1 MKSIVDYLEPRER
14 RNLAGLGLLLILAL
28 LFFFLG
34 ALGQRRGYVRARESL
49 ASLQEDART
58 AEAARDAAKAEW
70 QRWDEARL
78 DLVKLHQD
86 YFYHQD
92 EGISKLRLDLQQ
104 LFNSL
109 SLNPPDVKFDYVDYD
124 KDKAQKVSVT
134 FTFTGSYALLRRFL
148 FAVEKFPKLLF
159 VERITFVSID
169 PASGLLNL
177 KIAVAAYYDL

>member
-49 ASLQEDART
+49 ASLQEAART

-78 DLVKLHQD
+78 DLLKLHQD

-148 FAVEKFPKLLF
+148 FAVEEFPKLLF

>member
-1 MKSIVDYLEPRER
+1 MKSIADHLDKRER
-14 RNLAGLGLLLILAL
+14 RNLAGLGLVFVLAL

-34 ALGQRRGYVRARESL
+34 GLGQRRGYFQARDSL
-49 ASLQEDART
+49 ASLQADART
-58 AEAARDAAKAEW
+58 ARDTRDAAQAEAH
-70 QRWDEARL
+70 RWDEAGL
-78 DLVKLHQD
+78 DLAALHKD
-86 YFYHQD
+86 YFYHQG
-92 EGISKLRLDLQQ
+92 EGISRLRLDLQQ

-109 SLNPPDVKFDYVDYD
+109 SLSTSDVKFDYVDYE

-148 FAVEKFPKLLF
+148 FAVEEFPRLLF
-159 VERITFVSID
+159 VERIAFVSID

>member
-1 MKSIVDYLEPRER
+1 MKSIVEYLAPRER
-14 RNLAGLGLLLILAL
+14 RNLAGISLLFVLAL
-28 LFFFLG
+28 LFFFFG
-34 ALGQRRGYVRARESL
+34 ALGQRRGYLRAQDSL
-49 ASLQEDART
+49 ASLQADART
-58 AEAARDAAKAEW
+58 AEAARDAAQAEW
-70 QRWDEARL
+70 RRWDEARL
-78 DLVKLHQD
+78 DLVTLHKD
-86 YFYHQD
+86 YFYHQG
-92 EGISKLRLDLQQ
+92 EGITKLRFDLQK

-109 SLNPPDVKFDYVDYD
+109 GLNTSDVKFDYVDYE

-148 FAVEKFPKLLF
+148 FAVEEFPRLLF

>member
-1 MKSIVDYLEPRER
+1 MKSIAERLERRER
-14 RNLAGLGLLLILAL
+14 RNLAGLGLLLVLAL
-28 LFFFLG
+28 VFFILG
-34 ALGQRRGYVRARESL
+34 GLGQKRGYSRSQESL
-49 ASLQEDART
+49 ASLRADART
-58 AEAARDAAKAEW
+58 AEDARYAAKAEW
-70 QRWDEARL
+70 RRWDQARL
-78 DLVKLHQD
+78 DLVTLHKD
-86 YFYHQD
+86 FFYHQD
-92 EGISKLRLDLQQ
+92 EGISKLRLDLQK

-109 SLNPPDVKFDYVDYD
+109 SLNTADVKFDYVDYE

-148 FAVEKFPKLLF
+148 FAVEEFSRLLF